1 MTDAFYTTVTAQ
13 SGGCDDTCIY
23 QDKEKHYHCNWV
35 SRRVLAKPPQL
46 TEPIHQDNCRE
57 VILPTDKPFRRLEH
71 YKMHEYS
78 RKLSLTKDPLTMTHL
93 ATSIDGM
100 FCRKRGR
107 PPKNRVIEVWND
119 YVSGSLRRGSFG
131 NPGFS
136 VADGQSESHGFPP
149 GDIHEFQTA
158 ETQHRAV

>member
-1 MTDAFYTTVTAQ
+1 MTVQ
-13 SGGCDDTCIY
+13 NGGCDEGCIY
-23 QDKEKHYHCNWV
+23 QDKEKHFHCNW
-35 SRRVLAKPPQL
+35 
-46 TEPIHQDNCRE
+46 DNCRE

-119 YVSGSLRRGSFG
+119 YVSSI
-131 NPGFS
+131 N
-136 VADGQSESHGFPP
+136 V
-149 GDIHEFQTA
+149 
-158 ETQHRAV
+158 

>member
-1 MTDAFYTTVTAQ
+1 MNNLFPSNFIVIEILPTQTR
-13 SGGCDDTCIY
+13 I
-23 QDKEKHYHCNWV
+23 KKKKH
-35 SRRVLAKPPQL
+35 LLFQ
-46 TEPIHQDNCRE
+46 ENCRE
-57 VILPTDKPFRRLEH
+57 VILPNDKPFRRLEH

-119 YVSGSLRRGSFG
+119 YVRYSNRFSLRGEKHCFK
-131 NPGFS
+131 NVL
-136 VADGQSESHGFPP
+136 VAYGWAKSHGFSSSNL
-149 GDIHEFQTA
+149 HQF
-158 ETQHRAV
+158 